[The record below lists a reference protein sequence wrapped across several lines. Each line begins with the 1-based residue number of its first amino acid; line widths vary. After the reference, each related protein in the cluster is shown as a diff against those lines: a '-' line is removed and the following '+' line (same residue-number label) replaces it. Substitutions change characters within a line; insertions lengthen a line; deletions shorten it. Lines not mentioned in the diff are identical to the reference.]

1 MSSKLRANSDADG
14 AASRRKG
21 APAADASATHAARG
35 AVAQGGSASDKPAPL
50 RFSAGELVK
59 RPLAYPK
66 EFVYNYFMA
75 HEGALL
81 AITEVGVVAG
91 VLLLVWFLA
100 FSGMNEPVQFI
111 YDSF

>member
-1 MSSKLRANSDADG
+1 MSGKLRASSDADG
-14 AASRRKG
+14 TTARRVKVSSDAASESAEG
-21 APAADASATHAARG
+21 EVPAA
-35 AVAQGGSASDKPAPL
+35 K
-50 RFSAGELVK
+50 RFDTAELAK

-66 EFVYNYFMA
+66 EFIYSFFMA

-81 AITEVGVVAG
+81 AVTVVGVVAG